1 MRISDW
7 SSDVCSSD
15 LVYASGRVI
24 EAGCWA
30 HARRGFY
37 DIHARQAT
45 PITTHVLEQ
54 IGALYKIEAGIRGS
68 PRDVRRAVRQE
79 QAKPTVTA
87 LHAWLREQLPTLSRK
102 SETDLAIEIGR
113 AHV

>member
-1 MRISDW
+1 MFFFKQKTAYEKRISDW
-7 SSDVCSSD
+7 SSYVCSSD
-15 LVYASGRVI
+15 L
-24 EAGCWA
+24 
-30 HARRGFY
+30 
-37 DIHARQAT
+37 
-45 PITTHVLEQ
+45 PITTHVLDQ

-102 SETDLAIEIGR
+102 SETALAIGYAMNQIGR
-113 AHV
+113 ASCRARGRPYE

>member
-54 IGALYKIEAGIRGS
+54 LGALHKIEAGIRGR
-68 PRDVRRAVRQE
+68 PRDVRRAVRQQQRQE
-79 QAKPTVTA
+79 ERSVGKERGSPY
-87 LHAWLREQLPTLSRK
+87 RSRW
-102 SETDLAIEIGR
+102 TR
-113 AHV
+113 YH